1 MNYFEKGLAI
11 VKRIEDLGFIAYI
24 VGGAVRD
31 YLLKTDVHDIDLTSN
46 IDFETLDNN
55 FKIVKNGERYESY
68 TIIYEDD
75 SFEITHFRCDVSYN
89 DHRHPTI
96 ENVDSFYFDSNRRD
110 FTINALAMNS
120 KCEIIDYHNG
130 INDLNNKIV
139 RAIGNP
145 FVRFEEDALRI
156 LRALYFVSKL
166 NFSMDNN
173 TLMAIVDKKKLLE
186 FLSEE
191 RIYAY
196 FKKIIYSK
204 YHNGIDLIDKYDLFE
219 YIPIFKKW
227 LKVVDNCCNVDDLEI
242 YYYIKYKEYPI
253 KNKNNY
259 DLCLIASELIEYN
272 FNNYVLFKY
281 QNYINRLN
289 SVFNHLGY
297 DIIKINSEL
306 SSLKIKSEKELALS
320 TLEISKLF
328 NGKMIK
334 FVINEVI
341 KAILDG
347 RIDNNKVAI
356 LTFIEGLDVRI
367 C

>member
-1 MNYFEKGLAI
+1 MPSL
-11 VKRIEDLGFIAYI
+11 
-24 VGGAVRD
+24 
-31 YLLKTDVHDIDLTSN
+31 
-46 IDFETLDNN
+46 
-55 FKIVKNGERYESY
+55 
-68 TIIYEDD
+68 
-75 SFEITHFRCDVSYN
+75 
-89 DHRHPTI
+89 
-96 ENVDSFYFDSNRRD
+96 
-110 FTINALAMNS
+110 
-120 KCEIIDYHNG
+120 
-130 INDLNNKIV
+130 
-139 RAIGNP
+139 
-145 FVRFEEDALRI
+145 
-156 LRALYFVSKL
+156 
-166 NFSMDNN
+166 
-173 TLMAIVDKKKLLE
+173 
-186 FLSEE
+186 
-191 RIYAY
+191 
-196 FKKIIYSK
+196 
-204 YHNGIDLIDKYDLFE
+204 
-219 YIPIFKKW
+219 
-227 LKVVDNCCNVDDLEI
+227 
-242 YYYIKYKEYPI
+242 YIKYKEYPI